1 MKSEAE
7 KDARGNPYVVVDNL
21 RVTCVLAKPSGKRWD
36 ETADLYL
43 RVQAYKG
50 SGKSLHRGAELPIK
64 NSKTLLKLISAIA
77 YLGTE
82 HMGKSK
88 NRR

>member
-1 MKSEAE
+1 MKAQAE
-7 KDARGNPYVVVDNL
+7 KDSRGNPFVEVDNL
-21 RVTCVLAKPSGKRWD
+21 RVTCVLGRPSGKQWKKD
-36 ETADLYL
+36 AGLFL

-64 NSKTLLKLISAIA
+64 NLQALLKLISAIA

-82 HMGKSK
+82 HMGMPKK
-88 NRR
+88 QV